1 VAEPSYLTTARV
13 SYDVVARDYANLIP
27 ARFARD
33 PVGRAIVAA
42 FAEQVRTG
50 GGPVADLG
58 CGPGHVTAHLDSLGV
73 SAFGIDLSPRMV
85 DIARRTYPDL
95 RFEIGSFTDLHIGD
109 GDLGGVL
116 AWWSICHTP
125 PDVLPSVF
133 GEFHRT
139 LAEGGHVLV
148 GFHVGDGDRL
158 LPERS
163 YGHPVCYSTY
173 LLRPDHVTDLLHGA
187 GFAVTARL
195 LTDGPKW
202 PQACLLA
209 HKSR

>member
-13 SYDVVARDYANLIP
+13 SYDVVPRDYADLIP
-27 ARFARD
+27 ARFAGD

-73 SAFGIDLSPRMV
+73 SAFSIDLSPRMV

-139 LAEGGHVLV
+139 LAEGGHVL
-148 GFHVGDGDRL
+148 
-158 LPERS
+158 
-163 YGHPVCYSTY
+163 GHPVCYSTY
-173 LLRPDHVTDLLHGA
+173 LLRPDHVTDLLRGA

>member
-1 VAEPSYLTTARV
+1 MAEPSYLTTARV
-13 SYDVVARDYANLIP
+13 SYDVVAHDYAELVP
-27 ARFARD
+27 ARFAGD
-33 PVGRAIVAA
+33 PVGRAIVTA
-42 FAEQVRTG
+42 FAEQVCADG
-50 GGPVADLG
+50 GQVADLG

-73 SAFGIDLSPRMV
+73 PAFGIDLSPRMV
-85 DIARRTYPDL
+85 DIARRSYPGL

-139 LAEGGHVLV
+139 LAAGGHLLV
-148 GFHVGDGDRL
+148 GFHVGDEHLR
-158 LPERS
+158 PEWCF
-163 YGHPVCYSTY
+163 GHPVCYSTY
-173 LLRPDHVTDLLHGA
+173 LLRPDHVTDLLRAA
-187 GFAVTARL
+187 GFAVTTRL
-195 LTDGPKW
+195 LTDGATW
-202 PQACLLA
+202 PQACLLG

>member
-1 VAEPSYLTTARV
+1 MSEPSYLTTARV
-13 SYDVVARDYANLIP
+13 SYDVVARDYAELVP
-27 ARFARD
+27 ARFAGD

-42 FAEQVRTG
+42 FAEQVRVG

-58 CGPGHVTAHLDSLGV
+58 CGPGHVTAHLNSLGV
-73 SAFGIDLSPRMV
+73 PAFGIDLSPRMV
-85 DIARRTYPDL
+85 DIARRTYPGL
-95 RFEIGSFTDLHIGD
+95 RFDIGSFTNLHIGD

-139 LAEGGHVLV
+139 LAAGGRMLV
-148 GFHVGDGDRL
+148 GFHVGDEHLR
-158 LPERS
+158 PERS
-163 YGHPVCYSTY
+163 YGHPVCYSMY
-173 LLRPDHVTDLLHGA
+173 LLPTDHVVDLLRA
-187 GFAVTARL
+187 TGFAVTARL
-195 LTDGPKW
+195 LTDGRKW

-209 HKSR
+209 HKAE